1 MDTKKNELR
10 SKEALHIGGVVRS
23 YTEEEIRRQAKDFC
37 NKWLPKWEKYCEV
50 CGACN
55 CKNNDSCIKCNCQF

>member
-1 MDTKKNELR
+1 MENNKGKISD
-10 SKEALHIGGVVRS
+10 EAIEA
-23 YTEEEIRRQAKDFC
+23 EEEIRQQAKDFYD
-37 NKWLPKWEKYCEV
+37 KWLPRWEKYCDV